1 MAGVSERHA
10 RRLAESG
17 KLDAIAVI
25 NSRKRREYAF
35 PLATQSNEI
44 QLKYYEQ
51 HGLTLSAPEKT
62 ALQKVKPSPVQRPL
76 DSYTDADREKIG
88 FWQDVVD
95 QWMLYRSQTGK
106 PLSELDHKFVQ
117 HMRVENP
124 GMELSVPTLY
134 RKKKALDEGDLD
146 SVIDR
151 RGKAR
156 KGKTDMPEYIKKD
169 VFALLPCGRRRGPCV
184 FYCKVHGIHGKVG
197 GKERGE
203 RAAASLIQQ
212 LLPHSD
218 GCAGG
223 CAHSDA

>member
-1 MAGVSERHA
+1 MSILNNRN
-10 RRLAESG
+10 RS
-17 KLDAIAVI
+17 
-25 NSRKRREYAF
+25 EYAF

-124 GMELSVPTLY
+124 GVELSVPTLY

-146 SVIDR
+146 GVIDR

-156 KGKTDMPEYIKKD
+156 KGKTDMPEYIKKTFLYYYLVD
-169 VFALLPCGRRRGPCV
+169 GGEGHGLPYHMYRIPRPGGRFNSVFLGA
-184 FYCKVHGIHGKVG
+184 
-197 GKERGE
+197 
-203 RAAASLIQQ
+203 
-212 LLPHSD
+212 
-218 GCAGG
+218 
-223 CAHSDA
+223 